1 MTEPVPAQRLRQ
13 RSSFFARSVA
23 ASIRHLAGLPGLMQA
38 DAFAGIQSP
47 LRGRPQAGAHNRGCL
62 LGHHGAFGLARISK
76 APIAAGAGIDAL
88 FAIEREIIG
97 LAPAQRVA
105 VLSVRSRPLIVELDS
120 WLREQRAKVSKN
132 SDTDY
137 SLKHWTE
144 LTRFRLCMTNN
155 AADRERRAVVVGYK
169 NWTFAG
175 SDKGGRRAAA
185 TLFATTRFT
194 NVDHDL
200 LPWNTHAERR
210 ATA

>member
-47 LRGRPQAGAHNRGCL
+47 LRGRPQAGAHNRRCL

-97 LAPAQRVA
+97 LAPPQRVA

-137 SLKHWTE
+137 SLKPLDGAHPFPPVQDQQRGRPRTARRGSWVQE
-144 LTRFRLCMTNN
+144 LDLRRL
-155 AADRERRAVVVGYK
+155 
-169 NWTFAG
+169 
-175 SDKGGRRAAA
+175 
-185 TLFATTRFT
+185 
-194 NVDHDL
+194 
-200 LPWNTHAERR
+200 
-210 ATA
+210 